1 MDASAPICL
10 FCDKH
15 PATDEDPLLC
25 SDCLFWRNE
34 EVRRVRQILH
44 HCDELIARSRNPS
57 TRDHRF
63 RLAIQVLEQ
72 LMRYDLLGIPTI
84 LPRPCQQVVEY
95 RELLEEHVAAYPL
108 AQLAGQKARTGWPAP
123 RTPES
128 GEE

>member
-1 MDASAPICL
+1 MTRIDSAEVSPLCR

-15 PATDEDPLLC
+15 PATDAEPLLC

-34 EVRRVRQILH
+34 EVRRVRQILQD
-44 HCDELIARSRNPS
+44 CDELIARSRNPS

-84 LPRPCQQVVEY
+84 LPRPCEQVVEY
-95 RELLEEHVAAYPL
+95 RELLEEHMATYPL
-108 AQLAGQKARTGWPAP
+108 AHLAGPKPST
-123 RTPES
+123 
-128 GEE
+128 